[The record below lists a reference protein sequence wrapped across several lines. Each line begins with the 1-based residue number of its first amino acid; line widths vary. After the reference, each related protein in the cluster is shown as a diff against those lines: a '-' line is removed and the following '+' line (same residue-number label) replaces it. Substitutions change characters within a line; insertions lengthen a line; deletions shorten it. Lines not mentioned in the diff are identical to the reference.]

1 MSVKE
6 LAGKKMVVGKILEEK
21 ISGCNNKTSYR
32 KVFRLVAWTF
42 TFIFSTLS
50 PNGSLQIPYKKEP
63 FILPA
68 AAGWL
73 PANGSYLYLSLGTA
87 FY

>member
-6 LAGKKMVVGKILEEK
+6 LAGKRYVVRKILEK
-21 ISGCNNKTSYR
+21 ICGCNNKISYR

-50 PNGSLQIPYKKEP
+50 PNGSLQILYRKEP

-68 AAGWL
+68 SAGWL
-73 PANGSYLYLSLGTA
+73 PANGSYLHPSLGIA